1 MLNANEYDTQHHGSH
16 DVSNEEYRQMR
27 SAEDDDYKPV
37 LEKKASKAKKAES
50 DPDDGYTYP
59 DPTTIDPDKYDEQH
73 RRIIYETDGKSGR
86 FIIPNTSY
94 LKWLPL
100 FYFIPQQLIPDKELL
115 KIPRN
120 MKLML
125 KDLDRS
131 LHYALC

>member
-27 SAEDDDYKPV
+27 SAEDDDYKPAV
-37 LEKKASKAKKAES
+37 EKKASKAKKAES

-73 RRIIYETDGKSGR
+73 RRIIYEKDGKSGR

-94 LKWLPL
+94 SEMVTAVL
-100 FYFIPQQLIPDKELL
+100 FHSPATDSRQGTAENP
-115 KIPRN
+115 
-120 MKLML
+120 
-125 KDLDRS
+125 
-131 LHYALC
+131 A